1 MLIAHQGADSTG
13 VHAAP
18 DAITNMKSGLRVKGA
33 SINALSAR
41 PDYVSNLT
49 GLCRKCNSPAYGFF
63 PALA

>member
-41 PDYVSNLT
+41 PDYVSNL
-49 GLCRKCNSPAYGFF
+49 CNSPAYGFF